1 VRWHWI
7 FWLSIEENSWGKKN
21 ERSEITRFSLFLTNW
36 KAITGNISDSTEDL
50 SGSES
55 TTALSNSSKTAQSGH
70 NSDSGNSTENSVAS
84 TESVLSLHPDDLD
97 FDEKCTS
104 ALAKNIVKSNNSQCI
119 LAVKEYA
126 RDKLVQA
133 VNGYK
138 VNTWFPYFCRWYLTL
153 QRVIIQNRIFFKKFS
168 KHFYVNSSIK
178 LSQRWIK
185 CSGTF

>member
-1 VRWHWI
+1 MKGSNSLI
-7 FWLSIEENSWGKKN
+7 FNFFYKFNL
-21 ERSEITRFSLFLTNW
+21 
-36 KAITGNISDSTEDL
+36 AITGNISDSTEDL

-55 TTALSNSSKTAQSGH
+55 NSSKMAQSGH

-138 VNTWFPYFCRWYLTL
+138 VNT
-153 QRVIIQNRIFFKKFS
+153 
-168 KHFYVNSSIK
+168 
-178 LSQRWIK
+178 
-185 CSGTF
+185 

>member
-1 VRWHWI
+1 MLLVSNPGLGSPPGKTKLNAI
-7 FWLSIEENSWGKKN
+7 EEEPEEIKTFKVFNEGKEKTKTVAKLDSSSIENDSGCDDDTESFDYRSKKIA
-21 ERSEITRFSLFLTNW
+21 EARRM
-36 KAITGNISDSTEDL
+36 KAITGNVSDSTEDL

-55 TTALSNSSKTAQSGH
+55 TTAVSNSSKTAQSGH

-138 VNTWFPYFCRWYLTL
+138 VNT
-153 QRVIIQNRIFFKKFS
+153 
-168 KHFYVNSSIK
+168 
-178 LSQRWIK
+178 
-185 CSGTF
+185 